1 MNQFKDMLA
10 PPPVTLPI
18 DPAATAVADA
28 PDDISFL
35 AIKAREYP
43 ESPLVWAILAEHALA
58 SAAADTASDTDA
70 ITAYALS
77 RTGYHRGLDRL
88 RGNGWKGFG
97 PVPYSH
103 EPNRGVLRAIAA
115 LARAARLIG
124 EDNEY
129 DRCRAL
135 LSDCD
140 PESVADLLDS

>member
-10 PPPVTLPI
+10 PPPVTLPE
-18 DPAATAVADA
+18 DPAAAAVADT
-28 PDDISFL
+28 PDDISVL
-35 AIKAREYP
+35 AAKARQHP
-43 ESPLVWAILAEHALA
+43 DSPLVWAVLAEHALA
-58 SAAADTASDTDA
+58 TTATDLASDVDA

-97 PVPYSH
+97 PVPYAH

-140 PESVADLLDS
+140 PESVATLLGH